1 MQRQEGENN
10 GRETDMSPLLRVGC
24 KLTANRKSI
33 NNDNHNNNLEAG
45 DTHIQPG
52 NQKSI
57 CGGVNIEE
65 MLMAQEKK
73 ERTPAFEYVM
83 TTGRP

>member
-1 MQRQEGENN
+1 MFNKFSVHRAEASQTEREITERVKTRRQEGENN

-45 DTHIQPG
+45 DTHI
-52 NQKSI
+52 
-57 CGGVNIEE
+57 
-65 MLMAQEKK
+65 
-73 ERTPAFEYVM
+73 
-83 TTGRP
+83 